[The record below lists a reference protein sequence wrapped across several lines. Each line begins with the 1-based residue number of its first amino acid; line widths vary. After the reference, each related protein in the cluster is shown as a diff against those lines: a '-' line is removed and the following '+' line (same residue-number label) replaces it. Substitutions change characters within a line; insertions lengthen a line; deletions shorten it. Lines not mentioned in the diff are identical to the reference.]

1 MNDKRRDNRNRVLRN
16 GETQRSDGKYC
27 YKYVDS
33 FGNQKFIYSWKLTP
47 TDRTPVGKRD
57 GPCLRDKIA
66 ELEFKKSTLGLFYDS
81 NITVAE
87 LTKEYV
93 NNVTSKNINCTNTY
107 NSQCK
112 VIVSHPLT
120 TKRIVDF
127 TNSDAKK
134 MLLDLYNEHH
144 YAFSTINNIK
154 RILSSVFILGIEKD
168 LIVKNPFKFSVDKI
182 IKNTGK
188 KYIRVA
194 LTPEQKTSFIN
205 YVCNDKI
212 YKKYYN
218 IINLLFETGIRVSE
232 LCGLTADDVDL
243 DEEKIFIS
251 KQLLAKPHIHISLL
265 KTPASNRM
273 IPLSDSAKKSF
284 QQLMNVRKNTKKV
297 DGVNN
302 FLIQKRN
309 NKPILSTD
317 VEKMLTRVTSKYNK
331 VTGENLYLTPHI
343 CRYTFCTNLIR
354 KGINP
359 KVLQKLMGHS
369 NISTT
374 LNIYTTLC
382 YDDIFKEFYRLQNL

>member
-154 RILSSVFILGIEKD
+154 RILSSVFILGI
-168 LIVKNPFKFSVDKI
+168 
-182 IKNTGK
+182 
-188 KYIRVA
+188 
-194 LTPEQKTSFIN
+194 
-205 YVCNDKI
+205 
-212 YKKYYN
+212 
-218 IINLLFETGIRVSE
+218 
-232 LCGLTADDVDL
+232 
-243 DEEKIFIS
+243 
-251 KQLLAKPHIHISLL
+251 
-265 KTPASNRM
+265 
-273 IPLSDSAKKSF
+273 
-284 QQLMNVRKNTKKV
+284 
-297 DGVNN
+297 
-302 FLIQKRN
+302 
-309 NKPILSTD
+309 
-317 VEKMLTRVTSKYNK
+317 
-331 VTGENLYLTPHI
+331 
-343 CRYTFCTNLIR
+343 
-354 KGINP
+354 
-359 KVLQKLMGHS
+359 
-369 NISTT
+369 
-374 LNIYTTLC
+374 
-382 YDDIFKEFYRLQNL
+382 